1 MDRGLYTATT
11 GMLVQEIK
19 LDYVANNLANVNT
32 TGFKANAGAVKSF
45 PQMLVHRLNDTYL
58 KVSGVE
64 GNMDLRP
71 MVGLST
77 MGAVV
82 DEIATDFSEG
92 NLLTTEN
99 KFDLAIDGEG
109 FFVVE
114 TPFGE
119 RMTRAGN
126 FTINANKELV
136 NKLGYRVMG
145 ENGPILLDGKNFTV
159 DESGVVY
166 VGTNS
171 DEYLDKIKV
180 VNVDDTKTIKKVGHD
195 LFTVPGELP
204 QPTAATNYVIRQ
216 GMLEQSNV
224 NSITMLRTMID
235 VMRTYE
241 ANSKVITTK
250 DSLLG
255 QAVNEIAKV

>member
-19 LDYVANNLANVNT
+19 LDYISNNLANVNT
-32 TGFKANAGAVKSF
+32 TGFKQNAGAIKSF

-58 KVSGVE
+58 KVSGIE

-71 MVGLST
+71 MVGLNT

-82 DEIATDFSEG
+82 DEIATDFTKG
-92 NLLTTEN
+92 NFQPTEN
-99 KFDLAIDGEG
+99 KFDLAIDGQG
-109 FFVVE
+109 FFVVD

-119 RMTRAGN
+119 RLTRSGN

-136 NKLGYRVMG
+136 TKLGYRVMG
-145 ENGPILLDGKNFTV
+145 ENGPLVLDGKNFNV
-159 DESGVVY
+159 DETGVIY
-166 VGTNS
+166 VGAKS

-180 VNVDDTKTIKKVGHD
+180 VTVDDYKTIKKVGHD
-195 LFTVPGELP
+195 MFTVPKELP
-204 QPTAATNYVIRQ
+204 QPYIAKDLTIRQ
-216 GMLEQSNV
+216 GVLEQSNV
-224 NSITMLRTMID
+224 NTITMLRSMID

-241 ANSKVITTK
+241 ANSKVVTTK
-250 DSLLG
+250 DALIG
-255 QAVNEIAKV
+255 QAANEIAKL